1 MHRSRVGVVLVD
13 APPGAYEA
21 TRGFWAGVVGSEPE
35 GDDGAHGTYSHLG
48 LLGAGVR
55 LEAQRLESEDDTA
68 RVHLDVETDDVPAEV
83 ARLEGL
89 GATVVE
95 GRHDYVVL
103 RDPAGLLFCV
113 IPHWTDGFAEHAVVH
128 P

>member
-1 MHRSRVGVVLVD
+1 MVLVD
-13 APPGAYEA
+13 APAGVYEA
-21 TRGFWAGVVGSEPE
+21 TRAFWGGVLGSEPE
-35 GDDGAHGTYSHLG
+35 ADDGAEGTYDHLG

-55 LEAQRLESEDDTA
+55 LEAQRLEAEDDAA
-68 RVHLDVETDDVPAEV
+68 RVHLDVETDDVAAEV

-95 GRHDYVVL
+95 HRSEGYTIM
-103 RDPAGLLFCV
+103 RDPAGLPFCV
-113 IPHWTDGFAEHAVVH
+113 IPAWTDGFAEHAVSW